1 MWSLLYL
8 FLIMLTAALIL
19 SFTVGRWR
27 SAKDSQK
34 VRAAALGY
42 IDDLERRYEEFVR
55 KRLTL
60 AYVKEEDWPDH
71 QEELVKEAKE
81 IVKPDIDALAAFI
94 AGFPFRIAPST
105 HPPSIFRNLKNTS
118 EELLSRKLKRQANN
132 IREQLYQD
140 FEDAAKADLK
150 NRWLDYQVGER
161 LG

>member
-1 MWSLLYL
+1 MWSLLFL
-8 FLIMLTAALIL
+8 FLILLSAALIL

-34 VRAAALGY
+34 VREAALGY

-60 AYVKEEDWPDH
+60 AYVKEEEWPAH
-71 QEELVKEAKE
+71 QEDLVKEAKE
-81 IVKPDIDALAAFI
+81 MVKPDIDALAAFI

-105 HPPSIFRNLKNTS
+105 HPPSVFRNLKNTA
-118 EELLSRKLKRQANN
+118 EELLSRNMKRQVNG
-132 IREQLYQD
+132 IRELLYRD
-140 FEDAAKADLK
+140 FEDAARADLK

-161 LG
+161 FR